1 MKTYISII
9 SHGHIEL
16 IKKLGCLNKLAE
28 EFTVIVKLNKK
39 EKISSDDI
47 FFKKILVLDEK
58 YNRGFG
64 ENNNIVFNYCRESLG
79 MDKND
84 IFIVLNPDVYVETA
98 TIRKLFKS
106 IVSDQAR
113 IATINLF
120 KDSDYTIYDNSIRKY
135 PNLFDFIKSF
145 LFGSKK
151 TIIDKNNITE
161 PKAVDWGAGSFLAF
175 KAEHYNNLAGF
186 SEQYYMYCEDIDIC
200 YRSKIMGYP
209 LLYYPQYKAI
219 HLACHK
225 NRSVFSKHFYWHFR
239 SALIFTFMKKRLEY
253 R

>member
-120 KDSDYTIYDNSIRKY
+120 KDSGYTIYDNSIRKY

-151 TIIDKNNITE
+151 NN
-161 PKAVDWGAGSFLAF
+161 
-175 KAEHYNNLAGF
+175 Y
-186 SEQYYMYCEDIDIC
+186 
-200 YRSKIMGYP
+200 
-209 LLYYPQYKAI
+209 
-219 HLACHK
+219 
-225 NRSVFSKHFYWHFR
+225 
-239 SALIFTFMKKRLEY
+239 
-253 R
+253 

>member
-98 TIRKLFKS
+98 TIRKLVKS

-120 KDSDYTIYDNSIRKY
+120 
-135 PNLFDFIKSF
+135 
-145 LFGSKK
+145 
-151 TIIDKNNITE
+151 
-161 PKAVDWGAGSFLAF
+161 
-175 KAEHYNNLAGF
+175 
-186 SEQYYMYCEDIDIC
+186 
-200 YRSKIMGYP
+200 
-209 LLYYPQYKAI
+209 
-219 HLACHK
+219 
-225 NRSVFSKHFYWHFR
+225 
-239 SALIFTFMKKRLEY
+239 
-253 R
+253 